1 MAVRQK
7 QAIIDKAVKHF
18 SDFNLPLTIDY
29 KSYAQIIGREAI
41 SPISVKRSFKAWK
54 YLTHA
59 LKLRHPELGKAPTP
73 KPAPKPAPEPAPEP
87 KSVPKPKAPKPAPKV
102 AVKPAVKPAVKKD

>member
-7 QAIIDKAVKHF
+7 QKVLDIAHAHF
-18 SDFNLPLTIDY
+18 KEHKLPLDVDY
-29 KSYAQIIGREAI
+29 KTYMAKVGSADAI
-41 SPISVKRSFKAWK
+41 HAISVKRSFKAWK

-87 KSVPKPKAPKPAPKV
+87 KSVPKPKAP
-102 AVKPAVKPAVKKD
+102 